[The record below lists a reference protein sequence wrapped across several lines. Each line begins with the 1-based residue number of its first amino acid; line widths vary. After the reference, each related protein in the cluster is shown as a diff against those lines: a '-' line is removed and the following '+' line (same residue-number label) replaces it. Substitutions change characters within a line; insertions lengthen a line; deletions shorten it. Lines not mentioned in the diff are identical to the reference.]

1 MTTANKHRLTVEQA
15 IYAVDR
21 LLSWQDNEGRN
32 PNSSTFAKF
41 LSLTDNMEGGTVWAT
56 PCGYLECSLL
66 ATALEAWATHPAD
79 IRDWLDSQG
88 V

>member
-21 LLSWQDNEGRN
+21 LLSWQASEDCHHNA
-32 PNSSTFAKF
+32 STFGKF
-41 LSLTDNMEGGTVWAT
+41 LSLIGYDSGTVWAN

-66 ATALEAWATHPAD
+66 AAALEAWATHPAD

>member
-1 MTTANKHRLTVEQA
+1 MTTATEQRLTVEQA

-21 LLSWQDNEGRN
+21 LLSWQDSEDCH
-32 PNSSTFAKF
+32 PNASTFGKF
-41 LSLTDNMEGGTVWAT
+41 LSLIGYGNGTVWAA
-56 PCGYLECSLL
+56 PCAYLECSLL
-66 ATALEAWATHPAD
+66 ATALEAWATHPTD